1 MGRAFLAVDFSV
13 VIPVKD
19 EAGNVAALLAEV
31 RAALAGRAFEVI
43 FVDDGSSDATP
54 QALQACK
61 GRAPELRV
69 VRHSENC
76 GQSSAIRS
84 GVFFARGAKII
95 TLDGDGQ
102 NDPADI
108 PALIAKFEA
117 GSNDPKLALVMGQ
130 RRKRNE
136 GLAKRWASKIA
147 NAVRSRALGDHTRD
161 VGCGLKL
168 FTREAYLRLPYFH
181 GMHRFLPALMIR
193 EGYAIDFV
201 DVNDRPR
208 GSGRSKYGVL
218 DRALQAIPDLLGV
231 MWLKRRTRLP
241 NERTEI

>member
-1 MGRAFLAVDFSV
+1 MAVDISV

-19 EAGNVAALLAEV
+19 EVGNVATLLAEV
-31 RAALAGRAFEVI
+31 RGALKGRAFEVI
-43 FVDDGSSDATP
+43 FVDDGSTDGTQ
-54 QALQACK
+54 QALLKERAS
-61 GRAPELRV
+61 APELRV
-69 VRHSENC
+69 IQHSENC
-76 GQSSAIRS
+76 GQSSAIRT
-84 GVFFARGAKII
+84 GVLGANGRLII

-117 GSNDPKLALVMGQ
+117 AGNNPQLALIMGQ
-130 RRKRNE
+130 RRNRHENQQKR
-136 GLAKRWASKIA
+136 LASKLA
-147 NAVRSRALGDHTRD
+147 NKIRSAALGDKTRD

-181 GMHRFLPALMIR
+181 GMHRFIPALMLR
-193 EGYAIDFV
+193 EGYDIDFV

-208 GSGRSKYGVL
+208 GSGKSKYGVL
-218 DRALQAIPDLLGV
+218 DRALQATPDLLGV

-241 NERTEI
+241 KARTEL

>member
-1 MGRAFLAVDFSV
+1 VAIDISV

-19 EAGNVAALLAEV
+19 EAGNVVSLLEEV

-43 FVDDGSSDATP
+43 FVDDGSTDATVETLTSRK
-54 QALQACK
+54 AV
-61 GRAPELRV
+61 APELRI

-76 GQSSAIRS
+76 GQSSAIRT
-84 GVFFARGAKII
+84 GVLFARAPVIV

-108 PALIAKFEA
+108 PALIADFERA
-117 GSNDPKLALVMGQ
+117 PQRPALGLVMGQ
-130 RRKRNE
+130 RRNRHESARKR
-136 GLAKRWASKIA
+136 LASKIA
-147 NAVRSRALGDHTRD
+147 NWVRSRALGDHTRD

-168 FTREAYLRLPYFH
+168 FRREAFLRLPYFH
-181 GMHRFLPALMIR
+181 GMHRFVPALMIR
-193 EGYAIDFV
+193 EGYEIDFV
-201 DVNDRPR
+201 NVGDRPR

-218 DRALQAIPDLLGV
+218 DRAVQAIPDLLGV

-241 NERTEI
+241 RSRVEL